1 MSITAILEVALG
13 LVFIWFGLSLAS
25 MYIQEWL
32 VGKLGWR
39 SSMLEAYLTNLL
51 ADPGLAAQF
60 YAHPLIQGLH
70 SGADGD
76 QKPSYIPSAQF
87 STALIDMIRDA
98 PKEASLIQKTLY
110 ELRTETARLSKDK
123 KALAQE
129 QINLALNLTRRAL
142 ETEGGQEM
150 ADTLLN
156 EAKEQIRKL
165 STDFPGL
172 QGVIEAKFTE
182 FASQKKQIDSLL
194 AHFQMQNG
202 GQEAVTTL
210 QQIRLG
216 LAVLSVSQPQ
226 LKQAVEALITGL
238 EEYTEQ
244 GTNTYL
250 QARKNIETWFDS
262 GMERLSGWYKR
273 RSQTLA
279 FLIGVGVAVF
289 INVDSL
295 QVVSTL
301 WRDPLVRQSI
311 ANQAT
316 TFVDQNPEGAP
327 TLDAEQLA
335 QLQAQISQFNIPIG
349 WVGSAL
355 PIDSYGAAMM
365 GDGTQKLC
373 TLTPKSS
380 VELFGMRVGKEC
392 YPLINTPNFN
402 DLTGWLL
409 KLVGLLI
416 SGVAAAQGAPFWFDI
431 LKNIV
436 NIRTSGTKP
445 AENGTK

>member
-13 LVFIWFGLSLAS
+13 LVFIWFGVSLAS
-25 MYIQEWL
+25 MYIQEWV

-87 STALIDMIRDA
+87 STALLDLIRDA
-98 PKEASLIQKTLY
+98 PKEAALIQKTLF
-110 ELRTETARLSKDK
+110 ELQAETARLSKDK

-129 QINLALNLTRRAL
+129 QINLALSLTRRAL

-150 ADTLLN
+150 SEALLTQ
-156 EAKEQIRKL
+156 AKEQIRKL

-194 AHFQMQNG
+194 AHFQLQNG

-226 LKQAVEALITGL
+226 LKQAVEALLTGI

-250 QARKNIETWFDS
+250 QARKNVETWFDS

-279 FLIGVGVAVF
+279 FLIGLGVAIF
-289 INVDSL
+289 MNIDSL

-301 WRDPLVRQSI
+301 WRDPLVRQAL

-316 TFVDQNPEGAP
+316 VFADQNQQAP
-327 TLDAEQLA
+327 APDAQQLV
-335 QLQAQISQFNIPIG
+335 QLQAQISQFNIPVG
-349 WVGSAL
+349 WVGTAL
-355 PIDSYGAAMM
+355 PVDAAGAAMF
-365 GDGTQKLC
+365 GDGSQKLC
-373 TLTPKSS
+373 TLLPKSS
-380 VELFGMRVGKEC
+380 VELFGLRVGREC

-436 NIRTSGTKP
+436 NIRTSGAKP
-445 AENGTK
+445 AEKSAK